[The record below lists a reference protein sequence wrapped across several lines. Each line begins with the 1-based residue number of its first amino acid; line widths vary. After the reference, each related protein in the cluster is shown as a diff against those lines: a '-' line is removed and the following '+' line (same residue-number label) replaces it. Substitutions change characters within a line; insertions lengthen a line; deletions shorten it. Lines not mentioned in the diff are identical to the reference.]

1 MKKIK
6 KKKNT
11 QEKFTEQME
20 IEKSKRPSKTKVSI
34 VFVILVIITIT
45 LLVCVGL
52 FIWHGQSLNNRQ
64 ITIYFISLVV
74 AFFGLKYL
82 VNLFQKWTGS

>member
-6 KKKNT
+6 KKKSK
-11 QEKFTEQME
+11 QEKFTEQLE

-34 VFVILVIITIT
+34 VFVILVIITIA

-64 ITIYFISLVV
+64 ITTYFISLVV
-74 AFFGLKYL
+74 AFLGLKYL

>member
-6 KKKNT
+6 KKKSK

-34 VFVILVIITIT
+34 VFVILVIITIV

-74 AFFGLKYL
+74 AFLGLKYL

>member
-6 KKKNT
+6 KKKNK

-64 ITIYFISLVV
+64 ITTYFISLVV
-74 AFFGLKYL
+74 AFFALKYL

>member
-6 KKKNT
+6 KKKSK

-34 VFVILVIITIT
+34 VIVILVIITIA

-74 AFFGLKYL
+74 AFLGLKYL

>member
-1 MKKIK
+1 MKKIR

-20 IEKSKRPSKTKVSI
+20 IEKLKRPSKTKVSI
-34 VFVILVIITIT
+34 VFVLLVIITIT

>member
-6 KKKNT
+6 KKKNK

-45 LLVCVGL
+45 LLICAGL
-52 FIWHGQSLNNRQ
+52 FIWNGRNLTNRQ
-64 ITIYFISLVV
+64 ITTYFISLVV
-74 AFFGLKYL
+74 AFLGLKYL

>member
-6 KKKNT
+6 KKKNK

-20 IEKSKRPSKTKVSI
+20 IEKLKRPSKTKVSI
-34 VFVILVIITIT
+34 VFVLLVIITIT

-74 AFFGLKYL
+74 AFLGLKYL

>member
-6 KKKNT
+6 KKKNK
-11 QEKFTEQME
+11 QEKFTEQIE
-20 IEKSKRPSKTKVSI
+20 IEKLKRPSKTKVSI
-34 VFVILVIITIT
+34 VFVLLVIITIT

>member
-20 IEKSKRPSKTKVSI
+20 IEKLKRPSKTKVSI
-34 VFVILVIITIT
+34 VFVLLVIITIT

-74 AFFGLKYL
+74 AFLGLKYL

>member
-6 KKKNT
+6 KKKNK

-34 VFVILVIITIT
+34 VFVLLVIITIT

>member
-34 VFVILVIITIT
+34 VFVILVIITIA

-74 AFFGLKYL
+74 AFFCLKYL

>member
-20 IEKSKRPSKTKVSI
+20 IEKLKRPSKTKVSI
-34 VFVILVIITIT
+34 VFVLLVIITIT
-45 LLVCVGL
+45 LLICAGL

-64 ITIYFISLVV
+64 ITTYFISLVV
-74 AFFGLKYL
+74 AFLGLKYL

>member
-6 KKKNT
+6 KKKSK
-11 QEKFTEQME
+11 QEKFTEQLK

-34 VFVILVIITIT
+34 VFVLLVIITIT
-45 LLVCVGL
+45 LLICVGL
-52 FIWHGQSLNNRQ
+52 FIWNGQNLSNRQ
-64 ITIYFISLVV
+64 ITTYFISLVV
-74 AFFGLKYL
+74 AFLGLKYL

>member
-6 KKKNT
+6 KKKSK

-52 FIWHGQSLNNRQ
+52 FIWNGRNLTNKQ
-64 ITIYFISLVV
+64 ITTYFISLVV
-74 AFFGLKYL
+74 AFLGLKYL
-82 VNLFQKWTGS
+82 VNFFQKWTSS

>member
-6 KKKNT
+6 KKKSK
-11 QEKFTEQME
+11 QEKFMQQLE
-20 IEKSKRPSKTKVSI
+20 IEKSKRPSQIKVSI
-34 VFVILVIITIT
+34 VCVRLGILTIA

-74 AFFGLKYL
+74 AFLGLKYL

>member
-6 KKKNT
+6 KKKNK

-20 IEKSKRPSKTKVSI
+20 IEKLKRPSKTKVSI
-34 VFVILVIITIT
+34 VFVLLVIITIT

-64 ITIYFISLVV
+64 ITTYFISLVV
-74 AFFGLKYL
+74 AFLGLKYL

>member
-6 KKKNT
+6 KKKSK
-11 QEKFTEQME
+11 QEKFTEQLE

-64 ITIYFISLVV
+64 ITTYFISLAV
-74 AFFGLKYL
+74 AFLGLKYL